1 MVSVALELRP
11 KARIIVLALSRCP
24 PQLEDMALS
33 CELWVE

>member
-11 KARIIVLALSRCP
+11 KARIIVLALSCCP
-24 PQLEDMALS
+24 AQLEDMSLS